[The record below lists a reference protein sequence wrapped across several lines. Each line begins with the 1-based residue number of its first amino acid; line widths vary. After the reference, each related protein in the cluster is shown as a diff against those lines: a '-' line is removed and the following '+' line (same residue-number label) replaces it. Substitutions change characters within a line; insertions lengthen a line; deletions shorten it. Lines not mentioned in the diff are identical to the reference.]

1 MTSRDLVPGEAFPF
15 GAGFWNP
22 VLQAAA
28 DFRASQSPQPAGPAG
43 LLPGQH
49 AIEVLVRNES
59 SGTVDRHGVLR
70 ISGIAITPTA
80 AEARFRDRPIFIGQA
95 PNGSSTHG
103 IVVTIEPIKQN
114 AIGRAIIVGLAV
126 AKVNV
131 TDAAHKFAKPVNT
144 NTTKF
149 DSDAAEGFP
158 LIYGVHTGTQ
168 PSWCAILLGSGPAG
182 GGMNIIVARVQEPV
196 TSTMEEFDATAAAVV
211 LGTGPAVDTP
221 IVVDNLNAGL
231 INESAVGNIT
241 GAYRAAGTVGEEVF
255 VFLKGMTIY
264 CLQGT
269 GGRWKVFQGGG
280 AFEDTVEGGP
290 GVFSLLSGLGV

>member
-1 MTSRDLVPGEAFPF
+1 MSSRDLAPGEAFPF

-43 LLPGQH
+43 SLPGQH
-49 AIEVLVRNES
+49 AIQVLVRNES

-158 LIYGVHTGTQ
+158 LIWGVHTGTQ

-182 GGMNIIVARVQEPV
+182 ESTMIIARALADVIETTSSFSCKVKATICGSPQTFNTTITVENLRAGNYITPDDNSAYGHGAGNGEVVAILKRGMNLVAVKSRADF
-196 TSTMEEFDATAAAVV
+196 S
-211 LGTGPAVDTP
+211 LGTGWFW
-221 IVVDNLNAGL
+221 LQSG
-231 INESAVGNIT
+231 G
-241 GAYRAAGTVGEEVF
+241 
-255 VFLKGMTIY
+255 VFLPI
-264 CLQGT
+264 
-269 GGRWKVFQGGG
+269 
-280 AFEDTVEGGP
+280 EPPVEEP
-290 GVFSLLSGLGV
+290 PPP